1 MYFVEPSAARALTVS
16 HVAAMAHATS
26 LPPGDSVKVSAG
38 DLVMISSPANTAARL
53 PDGSEKRRGTRL
65 MIEVPI
71 TVMGMDT
78 LGEPFKES
86 TITTAISCYGCKYRT
101 KRYAAKDSMVTLEIR
116 RPGLPNASRIVHAR
130 VIWVQRPRH
139 HRETFQIG
147 LELEKYGNV
156 WGIDSPPADWF
167 PLPDDPILMPP
178 KPVEPEPLLLEPVSA
193 GGDAEAKVAHATDW
207 EVLHLPQGDHGPLPA
222 AAAFEQELTPQTM
235 REIVNEVVKQTT
247 EAIIAEEI
255 ALLQKY
261 FTSRL
266 ETALLES
273 LGSFSS
279 LSADIVAQTRASCLE
294 SAKEV
299 EAELRKITQQAADMF
314 LDPPP
319 KKPRASKRKK

>member
-1 MYFVEPSAARALTVS
+1 MGQAT
-16 HVAAMAHATS
+16 AHRHNAN
-26 LPPGDSVKVSAG
+26 VKVFAG
-38 DLVMISSPANTAARL
+38 DLVTTSSSAKISAPLT
-53 PDGSEKRRGTRL
+53 DGSEKRRGTRL

-78 LGEPFKES
+78 LGDPFKEN

-101 KRYAAKDSMVTLEIR
+101 RRYTAKDSMVTLEIR
-116 RPGLPNASRIVHAR
+116 QTGTPDASRIVHAR

-147 LELEKYGNV
+147 LELETYGNV
-156 WGIDSPPADWF
+156 WGIDSPPEDWF
-167 PLPDDPILMPP
+167 PPPGDPIVVPP
-178 KPVEPEPLLLEPVSA
+178 PITAETLPTETSPLALDPENQLQS
-193 GGDAEAKVAHATDW
+193 KVAHAADW
-207 EVLHLPQGDHGPLPA
+207 EVLHLPQGDHAPLPA
-222 AAAFEQELTPQTM
+222 SIALEQTLERDIAPQTT

-255 ALLQKY
+255 ALVQKY

-266 ETALLES
+266 ETAMLEA
-273 LGSFSS
+273 LGSFST
-279 LSADIVAQTRASCLE
+279 LSADIVAQTRASCIE

-299 EAELRKITQQAADMF
+299 EAELRKITQQAASMF

-319 KKPRASKRKK
+319 KKPRAPSKRKKKEPPAA